1 MFVEIEGQYV
11 NLNYVKKIQFSTGFD
26 RTVNPPAMKYFA
38 KATVIFIL
46 AGEDDIVIKHP
57 VENADDTAEALE
69 KLKQKIRG
77 ICNDRRIFF
86 GVIS

>member
-11 NLNYVKKIQFSTGFD
+11 NLNYVKTIQFSTGFD
-26 RTVNPPAMKYFA
+26 RTDNPPAMKYFA
-38 KATVIFIL
+38 KATVIL
-46 AGEDDIVIKHP
+46 AGEDGIVIKHP

>member
-26 RTVNPPAMKYFA
+26 RTDNPPAMKYFA
-38 KATVIFIL
+38 KATVKL
-46 AGEDDIVIKHP
+46 EGEEDIEIKQP
-57 VENADDTAEALE
+57 VGNADDTAEALAE
-69 KLKQKIRG
+69 IKQKILG
-77 ICNDRRIFF
+77 ICNDRSIFF